1 MLSGRTRSAMT
12 PPSGLLSLDH
22 LDSYVPSA
30 RFGARLDIDPARLL
44 GVLQLVDGATSTDLP
59 TARILVELVCAEARL
74 HVSWDNIAPS
84 AALQHLVRRLLDTGL
99 VEPNRLARMTDAQ
112 LWAVLDKAAETRDE
126 AAMLQMTP
134 YLLRVQPAAPHSPT
148 TPPAWEFALR
158 KIYTSAPLVDG
169 LPIEVASPDLAG
181 ELAELQTLPIRYR
194 VWWDAHI

>member
-1 MLSGRTRSAMT
+1 MT

-22 LDSYVPSA
+22 LDSYVRSA

-44 GVLQLVDGATSTDLP
+44 SGLQLVESAISTDLP

-99 VEPNRLARMTDAQ
+99 VEPSRLARMTDAQ
-112 LWAVLDKAAETRDE
+112 LWAVLDEAAETCDE
-126 AAMLQMTP
+126 AAMLRTTP

-148 TPPAWEFALR
+148 TPPAWHFALR
-158 KIYTSAPLVDG
+158 KIYASAPLVDG

-181 ELAELQTLPIRYR
+181 ELAELQTLPISYR